1 MTSKRSHAIPTVR
14 ALRGLDIG
22 ERTFLVVDPG
32 KRTGLARVSF
42 IPDDA
47 PYTVWTESLTD
58 LPSTIMQLA
67 PRVAFVVCED
77 YLLRGG
83 RLAQQQAGSDMPSS
97 LGIGICWGLCEAL
110 DTNLYL
116 AAPGDK
122 SAGHMSLDNVGANA
136 YSRARNDHERD
147 VVDLAGYVIREMRL
161 PA

>member
-1 MTSKRSHAIPTVR
+1 MKRSHEIPTVR
-14 ALRGLDIG
+14 TLRGLDIG
-22 ERTFLVVDPG
+22 ERAFLVVDPG

-47 PYTVWTESLTD
+47 PYTVWTEPLTD

-77 YLLRGG
+77 YMLRGG
-83 RLAQQQAGSDMPSS
+83 KLAQHQAGSDMPSS
-97 LGIGICWGLCEAL
+97 LGIGICWGLCQAL

-122 SAGHMSLDNVGANA
+122 SAGHLSMGSTSATA
-136 YSRARNDHERD
+136 YSRCRSEHERD
-147 VVDLAGYVIREMRL
+147 VVDLSAYVLRELRM